1 MEHGDKRGAWRMEH
15 GDEHCRGDSTGNEV
29 TYRGR
34 DTAAGRAKSEV
45 SQRSL
50 AQWQMLPEYQG

>member
-1 MEHGDKRGAWRMEH
+1 MEH
-15 GDEHCRGDSTGNEV
+15 GDEHCWGDSTGNEV

-34 DTAAGRAKSEV
+34 DTAAGRAESEV

-50 AQWQMLPEYQG
+50 AQWQMLSEYQG